1 MYQGFDKKSNDIK
14 KSTKGIP
21 HRNNYEIET
30 WINVLL
36 NSEFP
41 RQSVTIDSLR
51 LNQQKEM
58 SRMKFKRSSLSDIF
72 LKMQVQD
79 DKVTCLPLMKNKTLL

>member
-1 MYQGFDKKSNDIK
+1 MYQGFDKKTNDTK

-21 HRNNYEIET
+21 HMNNYEMDT

-41 RQSVTIDSLR
+41 KQTVTINSLR
-51 LNQQKEM
+51 LNQRKEM
-58 SRMKFKRSSLSDIF
+58 SRMKFSRTSLSDIF
-72 LKMQVQD
+72 LKMQVLN
-79 DKVTCLPLMKNKTLL
+79 DKVSCVPLMKNKEIL